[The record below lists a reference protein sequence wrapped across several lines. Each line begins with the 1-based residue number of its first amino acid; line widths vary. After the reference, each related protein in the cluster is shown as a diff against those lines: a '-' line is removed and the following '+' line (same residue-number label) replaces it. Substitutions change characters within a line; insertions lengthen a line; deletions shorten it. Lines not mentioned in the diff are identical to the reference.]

1 MVIYTNFGENL
12 ILLAVQ
18 EFTRMMMERNMN
30 KIIFYFFIKQCYYL
44 KYWWDANSIEK
55 LTM

>member
-1 MVIYTNFGENL
+1 MVIYTNFVENL
-12 ILLAVQ
+12 ILMAVQ

-44 KYWWDANSIEK
+44 KY
-55 LTM
+55 